1 VNVRKDFLSA
11 ADLDAEEYRRLFQLA
26 RQLREGGVRTD
37 LAGRTLAM
45 IFEKPSLRT
54 RVTFEAGMTQLGGH
68 AIYLAPADIGL
79 GRRES
84 VPDVARNLER
94 WVDAIMA
101 RTFAHATVVELAA
114 SCGIP
119 VVNALSDLE
128 HPCQSA
134 ADFLTVLDRRGSF
147 EGLRFAYVGD
157 GNNVCHS
164 LLLTAALFGV
174 DFRVAGPAGHEP
186 APEIVARAE
195 RLAARGFKLT
205 LTRDPAEAARGAHV
219 LYTDVWASMGQEAE
233 AEARRAVFAP
243 YQVDVELVRVAD
255 PEVLVMHCLPAHRG
269 EEISADVLDGPRSV
283 VFDEAENRLHAQKA
297 LLLLLL
303 RHATLPA
310 ARRRRIIV

>member
-1 VNVRKDFLSA
+1 VKKDFLSA
-11 ADLDAEEYRRLFQLA
+11 ADLSAEEYRRLFQLA
-26 RQLREGGVRTD
+26 GQLRRDAVRSD

-68 AIYLAPADIGL
+68 AIYLAPTDIGL

-84 VPDVARNLER
+84 VADVARNLER

-119 VVNALSDLE
+119 VVNALSDRE

-134 ADFLTVLDRRGSF
+134 ADFLTILDHRGAL

-164 LLLTAALFGV
+164 LLLTGALFGV
-174 DFRVAGPAGHEP
+174 DFRVAGPPGYEP
-186 APEIVARAE
+186 APEIVAQAE
-195 RLAARGFKLT
+195 RIAAPGYHLT
-205 LTRDPAEAARGAHV
+205 VTRDPAAAARGAHV

-233 AEARRAVFAP
+233 AETRRAIFAP
-243 YQVDVELVRVAD
+243 YQLNAALVARAD
-255 PEVLVMHCLPAHRG
+255 PEVLVLHCLPAHRG
-269 EEISADVLDGPRSV
+269 EEITAEVLDGPRSV

-297 LLLLLL
+297 LLLMLL
-303 RHATLPA
+303 RHATHPPA
-310 ARRRRIIV
+310 RQRRILT

>member
-1 VNVRKDFLSA
+1 VTKDFLSA
-11 ADLDAEEYRRLFQLA
+11 ADLSADEYRRLFGLA
-26 RQLREGGVRTD
+26 GELRRAPLRSD
-37 LAGRTLAM
+37 LAGRSLAM

-68 AIYLAPADIGL
+68 AVYLAPADIGL

-84 VPDVARNLER
+84 VADVARNLER

-114 SCGIP
+114 SCRIP

-134 ADFLTVLDRRGSF
+134 ADFLTILDHRGRLD
-147 EGLRFAYVGD
+147 GLHFTYVGD

-174 DFRVAGPAGHEP
+174 DFRLTGPAGYEP
-186 APEIVARAE
+186 SPEIVSQAE
-195 RLAARGFKLT
+195 RIASPGYRLT
-205 LTRDPAEAARGAHV
+205 VTRDPAEAARGAHV

-233 AEARRAVFAP
+233 AEARRADFEP
-243 YQVDVELVRVAD
+243 YQLNAALVAVAD
-255 PEVLVMHCLPAHRG
+255 PEVLVLHCLPAHRG
-269 EEISADVLDGPRSV
+269 EEITAEVLDGPRSV
-283 VFDEAENRLHAQKA
+283 VFDEAENRLHVQKA

-303 RHATLPA
+303 RHVTSPPA
-310 ARRRRIIV
+310 RQRRILT

>member
-1 VNVRKDFLSA
+1 MKKDFLSA
-11 ADLDAEEYRRLFQLA
+11 ADLDAGEYRRLFALA
-26 RQLREGGVRTD
+26 RELREKPARAD

-45 IFEKPSLRT
+45 VFEKPSLRT

-94 WVDAIMA
+94 WVDAITA

-114 SCGIP
+114 HCGIP
-119 VVNALSDLE
+119 VVNALSDRE

-134 ADFLTVLDRRGSF
+134 ADFLTVLDRRCTL
-147 EGLRFAYVGD
+147 EGLRFAYLGD

-164 LLLTAALFGV
+164 LLLMAALFGV
-174 DFRVAGPAGHEP
+174 DFRVAGPAGYEP
-186 APEIVARAE
+186 SADVVAQAE
-195 RLAARGFKLT
+195 RLAAPGFALT
-205 LTRDPAEAARGAHV
+205 VTRDPAAAARGAHV
-219 LYTDVWASMGQEAE
+219 LYTDVWASMGSEDD
-233 AEARRAVFAP
+233 AEARRAVFTP
-243 YQVDVELVRVAD
+243 YQLNAALVRAAD
-255 PEVLVMHCLPAHRG
+255 PDVLVMHCLPAHRG
-269 EEISADVLDGPRSV
+269 EEITDEVLNGPHSV
-283 VFDEAENRLHAQKA
+283 VFDQAENRLHAQKA

-303 RHATLPA
+303 RHALHPA